1 MGKFSIQQSN
11 YIYDK
16 YLYNEDDKFFKD
28 KQSKLIYYLNKAT
41 SCGDILNKLNID
53 VSITRDILKERIYA
67 VHTLISTDVP
77 DYIINDA
84 ENAKQNLKIL
94 YKRLKK

>member
-1 MGKFSIQQSN
+1 MGKISIKQSDH
-11 YIYDK
+11 IYDN

-53 VSITRDILKERIYA
+53 ISITRDKLKERIDVIY
-67 VHTLISTDVP
+67 TIISNNIP
-77 DYIINDA
+77 DDMIKEA
-84 ENAKQNLKIL
+84 EFAKKNLRIL
-94 YKRLKK
+94 YERLNK

>member
-1 MGKFSIQQSN
+1 MGKISIKQIN
-11 YIYDK
+11 YIYDN

-53 VSITRDILKERIYA
+53 TSITRDKLRERIY
-67 VHTLISTDVP
+67 VIYTIISNNIP
-77 DYIINDA
+77 DDMIKEA
-84 ENAKQNLKIL
+84 EFAKKNLRIL
-94 YKRLKK
+94 YERLNK

>member
-67 VHTLISTDVP
+67 VYTIISTNVP
-77 DYIINDA
+77 DDIIKEA
-84 ENAKQNLKIL
+84 ELAKKNLKIL
-94 YKRLKK
+94 YNRLKK

>member
-1 MGKFSIQQSN
+1 MGKIPIKQSDH
-11 YIYDK
+11 IYDN

-53 VSITRDILKERIYA
+53 ISITRDKLKERIDVIY
-67 VHTLISTDVP
+67 TIISNNIP
-77 DYIINDA
+77 DDMIKEA
-84 ENAKQNLKIL
+84 EFAKKNLRIL
-94 YKRLKK
+94 YNRLNK

>member
-1 MGKFSIQQSN
+1 MGKISIKQIN
-11 YIYDK
+11 HIYDN

-53 VSITRDILKERIYA
+53 TSITRDKLRERIY
-67 VHTLISTDVP
+67 VIYSIISTDVP
-77 DYIINDA
+77 DYIIKDA
-84 ENAKQNLKIL
+84 ENAKKNLKIL
-94 YKRLKK
+94 YNRLKK